1 MNINELRRVVANEIA
16 EGRELKRS
24 DADIASR
31 ILDELEARRALNHGD
46 VMVQG

>member
-1 MNINELRRVVANEIA
+1 MSINELRRMITEELR
-16 EGRELKRS
+16 EGRELKRD
-24 DADIASR
+24 DAAIASR